1 MAWPTNKPDSS
12 KFDNDTDSI
21 KESRPELNTMSEA
34 VNDIVDFI
42 DATGIDGDPHAL
54 LIYNRT
60 NSRLEVAGLGPNIS
74 VNADSAGR
82 PFIIDSAAGT
92 VSNPLTADLDV
103 DTFSI
108 KTNTNLNQ
116 DFKISK
122 LGPGGSLRLEDEG
135 SIAVVV
141 GGTSA
146 AVVNHGITFDCLN
159 ARITHFATNVSSQN
173 EILMIANQD
182 SAGSDTGLDKI
193 EITSDQ
199 LNIKAGMRYKEQVFQ
214 LPYGANLT
222 PDVKTNGNI
231 MEVTLTGNTTFQ
243 GFANEEDG
251 QTLTLIIHQ
260 DGTGNRTF
268 TEDLDSAGRML
279 FAGGINTLSTSANA
293 IDIMTISFIGGRYYA
308 SLSTNFT

>member
-54 LIYNRT
+54 LLYDRA

-92 VSNPLTADLDV
+92 VSNPLTADLDA
-103 DTFSI
+103 DLFNI
-108 KTNTNLNQ
+108 KTNTNRGI

-122 LGPGGSLRLEDEG
+122 LGGVAGDFRLESEQTR
-135 SIAVVV
+135 IVV

-146 AVVNHGITFDCLN
+146 AMVNHGISVDALNVVFDHY
-159 ARITHFATNVSSQN
+159 APNVQSENQ
-173 EILMIANQD
+173 IKMIANQD
-182 SAGSDTGLDKI
+182 SGGSDTNLDKI
-193 EITSDQ
+193 EIRSDQ
-199 LNIKAGMRYKEQVFQ
+199 LNIDAGMRYKEQVFQ
-214 LPYGANLT
+214 LPYGANIT

-231 MEVTLTGNTTFQ
+231 MEITLTGNTTFQ

-260 DGTGNRTF
+260 DSTGNRTF

-279 FAGGINTLSTSANA
+279 FAGGNNTLSTGANA

-308 SLSTNFT
+308 SLSTNFS

>member
-34 VNDIVDFI
+34 VNNIVDFI

-54 LIYNRT
+54 LLYNRT

-103 DTFSI
+103 DTFNI

-116 DFKISK
+116 DFKITK
-122 LGPGGSLRLEDEG
+122 KGPGGNFLLETSRTRL
-135 SIAVVV
+135 VVAHDTNKPTTNSGISV
-141 GGTSA
+141 DA
-146 AVVNHGITFDCLN
+146 LNVVFD
-159 ARITHFATNVSSQN
+159 HYATNVNSDN
-173 EILMIANQD
+173 KIEMIANQD

-193 EITSDQ
+193 QITSDQ
-199 LNIKAGMRYKEQVFQ
+199 FNIFAGMRYKEQVFQ

-268 TEDLDSAGRML
+268 SEDLDSATRML
-279 FAGGINTLSTSANA
+279 FAGGSSTLSTSANA

-308 SLSTNFT
+308 SLSTNFS